1 MADNNEK
8 LQTILRK
15 FDRDWTASDEARTEA
30 TNDLFFSRISQWD
43 DWLNEYTTLQ
53 YRGQF
58 DVVRPV
64 VRKLVAE
71 MRQNPVDVLFKPKDG
86 ADPNAADILMGM
98 YRTDMRHNTAKI
110 SVNVAVREQI
120 EAGVGAWRLVTDYED
135 QDPTSNNQ
143 VIRRVPI
150 HEACTHVVWD
160 ANAKQMDKSDAKHCT
175 VISAMSKDG
184 WEAFA
189 EEHDLD
195 EEDLPDFQS
204 PSSNWAFPWSTN
216 DVYYIAEYYE
226 VEEKKETV
234 FIYQDP
240 MTGEPVSYF
249 KRDIKDVI
257 DELADKGME
266 KIGERK
272 VTRRRVYKSL
282 LTNTMILKDRELI
295 AGEHI
300 PIVPVFGEWSF
311 AGDKEVYEGVVRLTK
326 DGQRLRNMIMSFNAD
341 IVARSPKKKPFF
353 FPEQIAGF
361 EHMYSGTD
369 DYPYYLINRTDENNG
384 DLPLQPLGYYE
395 NPEVPQANAY
405 MLEAATGAVKEVATL
420 GVDAEA
426 AGGQV
431 AFDTVNQLNMR
442 ADLETYVFQDNLAT
456 AMRRD
461 GEIYAAMVNDIY
473 DVPRNVS
480 MTLEDG
486 SEKEV
491 QLLTQVVDFQ
501 SGNVM
506 TLNDIRGRYETY
518 TDVGPSFQSMKNQNR
533 SELLDLLSKVPPGTP
548 EYQMLLLQYF
558 TLLDGKGVEMMREYA
573 NRQLVTMGL
582 KKPETPEEQ
591 QWVADAQQQQQNTP
605 DPAMVQ
611 ARGVYLQGQ
620 ADLMKAQNDQQSLT
634 IEAAK
639 VDATSQLNAAK
650 IAEIFNGMDLDK
662 QKAFREYLELMGHFQ
677 KQTSDDSRANAELLL
692 KGNGQQHAQRMD
704 MTNFLQSQRQNS
716 PSANPGEIPRTM

>member
-1 MADNNEK
+1 MADKDEK
-8 LQTILRK
+8 LQTILTK

-30 TNDLFFSRISQWD
+30 TNDLFFSRVSQWD
-43 DWLNEYTTLQ
+43 DWLSDYTTLQ

-71 MRQNPVDVLFKPKDG
+71 MRQNPIDVMFKPKDG
-86 ADPNAADILMGM
+86 ASPDAADILMGM

-120 EAGVGAWRLVTDYED
+120 EAGIGAWRLVTEYED

-143 VIRRVPI
+143 IIRRVPI
-150 HEACTHVVWD
+150 HEACSHVVWD
-160 ANAKQMDKSDAKHCT
+160 ANSKQMDKSDAKHCT
-175 VISAMSKDG
+175 LISALSKDG
-184 WEAFA
+184 WSAFA
-189 EEHDLD
+189 EEYGLD
-195 EEDLPDFQS
+195 EDDMPDFQS
-204 PSSNWAFPWSTN
+204 PSSNWIFPWTTG

-226 VEEKKETV
+226 VEEKKELV

-249 KRDIKDVI
+249 KRDIADVI
-257 DELADKGME
+257 DELSDKGMV

-272 VTRRRVYKSL
+272 VKRRRVYKTL
-282 LTNTMILKDRELI
+282 LTQSAILKDRELI

-341 IVARSPKKKPFF
+341 IVARTPKKKPIFY
-353 FPEQIAGF
+353 PEQIAGY
-361 EHMYSGTD
+361 EHMYSGKD
-369 DYPYYLINRTDENNG
+369 DYPFYYLNRTDENNG
-384 DLPLQPLGYYE
+384 DLPPAPIAYME
-395 NPEVPQANAY
+395 DPEVPQANAY
-405 MLEAATGAVKEVATL
+405 MLEAATNAVREVADT
-420 GVDAEA
+420 GVDAAA

-442 ADLETYVFQDNLAT
+442 SDLETYVFMDNLAT

-461 GEIYAAMVNDIY
+461 AEIYSSIVNDIY
-473 DVPRNVS
+473 DVPRTVS

-491 QLLTQVVDFQ
+491 QLMTQVIDFQ
-501 SGNVM
+501 SGNSV
-506 TLNDIRGRYETY
+506 TLNDVRGRYETY
-518 TDVGPSFQSMKNQNR
+518 TDIGPSFQSMKQQNR
-533 SELLDLLSKVPPGTP
+533 SEIADLLTKVQQGTP

-591 QWVADAQQQQQNTP
+591 QWLAEAQQAQQGQQDPNALIAQAQVIAAQAEAERARNETAQTQIKAFTAQQDAQESQANTVYKLAQARNIDSDAVMKAIKLLNEVASQQQQN
-605 DPAMVQ
+605 
-611 ARGVYLQGQ
+611 L
-620 ADLMKAQNDQQSLT
+620 
-634 IEAAK
+634 
-639 VDATSQLNAAK
+639 
-650 IAEIFNGMDLDK
+650 
-662 QKAFREYLELMGHFQ
+662 
-677 KQTSDDSRANAELLL
+677 
-692 KGNGQQHAQRMD
+692 
-704 MTNFLQSQRQNS
+704 
-716 PSANPGEIPRTM
+716 PSANTGEIPRTM